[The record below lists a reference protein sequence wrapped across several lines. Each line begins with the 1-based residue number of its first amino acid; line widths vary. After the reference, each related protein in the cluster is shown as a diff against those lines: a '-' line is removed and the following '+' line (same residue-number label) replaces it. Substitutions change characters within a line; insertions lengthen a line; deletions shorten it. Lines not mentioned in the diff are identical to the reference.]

1 MSQPPDERRP
11 RPAAVQLHEPDAAHV
26 SAVSADEPEEEDAS
40 KLVASYVTYDSVS
53 ALFGSLERSGEWQVP
68 DRLRVRARF
77 GEVKLDF
84 RRAELPADGVVEIDC
99 DALCGQIAL
108 TVPEGSEVEME
119 GVRAI
124 LGELKH
130 RSLHSRARMGEEM
143 RPAETPEG
151 EPFLFVLS
159 GRAILGAIHV
169 ITR

>member
-1 MSQPPDERRP
+1 MSEPPDERRP
-11 RPAAVQLHEPDAAHV
+11 RPAAVQLHEPDDAHLP
-26 SAVSADEPEEEDAS
+26 AVAPDDAEEEDAS

-99 DALCGQIAL
+99 DALCGQIDL

-130 RSLHSRARMGEEM
+130 RSLRSRARTGEET
-143 RPAETPEG
+143 RSVETPEA
-151 EPFLFVLS
+151 EPALFVLS